1 MAFVPFLS
9 RITQGNPL
17 PLALI
22 LDRNH
27 TCCRI
32 TIYILAGLY
41 FAPLPS
47 PTCKFPGPS
56 LVPLYLW
63 PTQPR
68 FKPSSFPSHPTQLKK
83 SKPEAG
89 LTPSSCN
96 SLKGLQCCHPLHY
109 NLHHG
114 VHLGTLPSLA
124 LADGFAPRQ
133 LPCLFPNLVVLI
145 EPGVPTPAAAPSHGS
160 VHQLH
165 LKQSRY

>member
-9 RITQGNPL
+9 RIPQGNPL

-96 SLKGLQCCHPLHY
+96 SLKGLQCCHPLHRSS
-109 NLHHG
+109 
-114 VHLGTLPSLA
+114 LGLGSPSSEHTSSPYLLLSA
-124 LADGFAPRQ
+124 Q
-133 LPCLFPNLVVLI
+133 
-145 EPGVPTPAAAPSHGS
+145 PSHTS
-160 VHQLH
+160 SLSS
-165 LKQSRY
+165 LCSSDPASSFF